1 MRAWTSLAQGYVSSP
16 LAFFGGVDGVGDG
29 LYDRRCELT
38 EGDWGRPMDNAEV
51 QPRGYRRP
59 RSDDVPPNDT
69 PSYRSTAL
77 RHPTQPLVIVPQTL
91 SEITGPAHGDT
102 SIRSLDYDLT
112 RQHAS
117 KPIGERIV
125 IAGRVVDEDERPVP
139 DTLVEIWQANAAGRY
154 AHVDD
159 THDAPLDVN
168 FTGAG
173 RVLTDRAG
181 RYRFVTVK
189 PGAYPWNNHD
199 NAWRPAHVHISVFG
213 QSFLTRLVTQMYFPG
228 DPLLALDPIF
238 NSIPSER
245 ARRRLVSAFDLGLT
259 EPLTALGYRFDI
271 VLRGRDATPTGC

>member
-1 MRAWTSLAQGYVSSP
+1 LRAWTSLAQGYVSSP

-271 VLRGRDATPTGC
+271 VLRGRDATPTGF